1 MFYVASLNQN
11 IKTCGGFFTVSSGW
25 LQEQQYQG
33 FVSLG
38 GRVGLG
44 ANLEGVM
51 FEFRH
56 H

>member
-11 IKTCGGFFTVSSGW
+11 IKTCGFFLLSFSGW
-25 LQEQQYQG
+25 LQEPQFQG
-33 FVSLG
+33 FVSLV

-51 FEFRH
+51 F
-56 H
+56 